1 MLRQIHK
8 KYQLFFAVSGII
20 FVLLGFQSDE
30 LNLSEMFDQTEYD
43 FTGTQSLFIEHDNGL
58 QINWTTK
65 NNEIGVYEL
74 KDSKNRLLFKG
85 ETPENQVH
93 KVQINDFKNEEFTLK
108 FGGKNEGLHEIRIRP
123 TPNLESSVFR
133 KIDSVYV
140 LGDVHGRYTILIDL
154 LKKAKVID
162 ENNYWT
168 AGSAHL
174 VFLGDL
180 FDRGDEVTKLLWFI
194 YELEEQAKK
203 AGGKVHLV
211 LGNHEI
217 MSMTGDLRYVSKKEN
232 MIANLYGKNY
242 DELFHPKKSILGR
255 WLVSKPSVIKINKN
269 IFAHGGI
276 IDLGTPSIEEFNK
289 YVYTQMQDPVFLELL
304 NKTPDSTKYDP
315 KKWEDMQTFFYSQQ
329 GPYWFRGYVLT
340 DTLGN
345 ILNDMLKKYRSD
357 IHVVAH
363 TTVPTIRTGYD
374 GKLIAT
380 DLDDAATEVLLMI
393 QEKKNVQKFKINL
406 QGEQIEIE

>member
-1 MLRQIHK
+1 
-8 KYQLFFAVSGII
+8 
-20 FVLLGFQSDE
+20 
-30 LNLSEMFDQTEYD
+30 MFDQSEDD
-43 FTGTQSLFIEHDNGL
+43 FTGTQSLFIENDNGL
-58 QINWTTK
+58 QINWITK
-65 NNEIGVYEL
+65 NKDIGVYEL
-74 KDSKNRLLFKG
+74 KDSNGRLLSKG
-85 ETPENQVH
+85 ETSENQIH
-93 KVQINDFKNEEFTLK
+93 KVQINDLKKEDFTLK
-108 FGGKNEGLHEIRIRP
+108 FGGKNEGLHEIRIKP
-123 TPNLESSVFR
+123 DPDLEPSVFK

-140 LGDVHGRYTILIDL
+140 LGDIHGRYTLLTDL
-154 LKKAKVID
+154 LQKAKVID
-162 ENNYWT
+162 EKNHWI

-194 YELEEQAKK
+194 YELEDQAKK

-232 MIANLYGKNY
+232 IIASVYRKKY
-242 DELFHPKKSILGR
+242 DELFHPKKSLLGR

-276 IDLGTPSIEEFNK
+276 IDLGTPSIEDYNK
-289 YVYTQMQDPVFLELL
+289 YVHTQMQDPVFLELL
-304 NKTPDSTKYDP
+304 NKTPDSSKYDP
-315 KKWEDMQTFFYSQQ
+315 KKWTDMQTFFYDQN
-329 GPYWFRGYVLT
+329 GPYWFRGYVLS

-345 ILNDMLKKYRSD
+345 VLNAMLKKYNSD

-363 TTVPTIRTGYD
+363 TTVPTIRTGYE